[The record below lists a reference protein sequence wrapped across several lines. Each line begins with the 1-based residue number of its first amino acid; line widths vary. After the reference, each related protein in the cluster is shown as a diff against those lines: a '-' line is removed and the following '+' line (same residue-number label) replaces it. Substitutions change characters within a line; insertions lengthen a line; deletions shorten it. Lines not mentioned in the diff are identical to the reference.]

1 MKQLPAKD
9 ILKVISKQWCSSQ
22 DFMILSNTGKNTTL
36 KLMKELR
43 EQLGQQNYFLP
54 TNLLPMDKVVEHL
67 KLNVAY
73 LEKVSDFGLNSEET
87 MMNKRKEN
95 NHDSKRN

>member
-9 ILKVISKQWCSSQ
+9 ILKVISKQWCSIQ

-36 KLMKELR
+36 KLMKEIR
-43 EQLGQQNYFLP
+43 EQLEQQNYFLP

-73 LEKVSDFGLNSEET
+73 LEKVSDFDLNSEET

>member
-9 ILKVISKQWCSSQ
+9 ILKVISKQWCCSQ

-43 EQLGQQNYFLP
+43 EQLEQQNYFLP

-73 LEKVSDFGLNSEET
+73 LEKVSDFDLNSEET
-87 MMNKRKEN
+87 MMNKRKEK

>member
-36 KLMKELR
+36 KLMKEIR
-43 EQLGQQNYFLP
+43 EQLEQQNYFLP

-73 LEKVSDFGLNSEET
+73 LEKVSDFDFNSEET

>member
-1 MKQLPAKD
+1 
-9 ILKVISKQWCSSQ
+9 
-22 DFMILSNTGKNTTL
+22 
-36 KLMKELR
+36 MKEIR
-43 EQLGQQNYFLP
+43 EQLEQQNYFLP

-73 LEKVSDFGLNSEET
+73 LEKVSDFDLNSEET